1 MGNHLARPECDLEIM
16 TMTRNSLRIDATL
29 DAYLARLLPTEP
41 DVLVRLR
48 EETGRLDEAN
58 MQIGWDQARFMT
70 LLLRCLGARNTIE
83 VGVFTGYSTL
93 ITALALPD
101 EGRIVAC
108 DVNREWTNTAQR
120 FWREAGVAD
129 KIDLRI
135 APAAETLQ
143 ELLADGKGKCYDFAF
158 IDADKTG
165 YAGYFEYCLQLLRPG
180 GVVMID
186 NALWGGAVADS
197 AQCSEDTEAIRA
209 LNEKIS
215 CDPRVEAYLAPVGDG
230 VHLAWKK

>member
-1 MGNHLARPECDLEIM
+1 
-16 TMTRNSLRIDATL
+16 MTRKSLRIDETL
-29 DAYLARLLPTEP
+29 DVYLAALLPAEP
-41 DVLVRLR
+41 AVLVRLR
-48 EETGRLDEAN
+48 EETARLEEAG

-70 LLLRCLGARNTIE
+70 LLLRCLGARNSIE

-101 EGRIVAC
+101 DGRIVAC
-108 DVNREWTNTAQR
+108 DVNEEWTGIALK
-120 FWREAGVAD
+120 FWREAGVAN

-135 APAAETLQ
+135 ARAADTL
-143 ELLADGKGKCYDFAF
+143 EEILADGKRKSYDFAF

-165 YAGYFEYCLQLLRPG
+165 YDGYYESCLQLLRPG
-180 GVVMID
+180 GVIMID
-186 NALWGGAVADS
+186 NALWNGDVADS
-197 AQCSEDTEAIRA
+197 TKCSDDTQAIRA

-230 VHLAWKK
+230 LHLAWKR